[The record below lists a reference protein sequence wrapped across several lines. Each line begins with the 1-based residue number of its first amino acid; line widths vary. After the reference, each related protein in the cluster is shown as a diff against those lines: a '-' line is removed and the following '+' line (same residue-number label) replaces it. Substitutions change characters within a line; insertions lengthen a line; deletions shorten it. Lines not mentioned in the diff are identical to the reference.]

1 VKHLRISIAVLAAI
15 GSLATVGS
23 VLAATTSAT
32 AVAKVTIART
42 GLGRVLVDGRGH
54 TLYLFKKDTRAKS
67 ACAGQCVAYWPPLI
81 TSGKPLAAAGARA
94 SLLGTIRRADGLLQV
109 TYNRHPL
116 YTFFQDTKKGQ
127 TNGEGLDDFGAH
139 WYAVS
144 PAGTPIANSS
154 TSNQAS
160 SGNQSSNSSPGN
172 YGY

>member
-1 VKHLRISIAVLAAI
+1 MRKIALVIAVAASVAAVLI
-15 GSLATVGS
+15 PVSQARPSKGSTAS
-23 VLAATTSAT
+23 VRIWQS
-32 AVAKVTIART
+32 K
-42 GLGRVLVDGRGH
+42 LGQILVDGRGRS
-54 TLYLFKKDTRAKS
+54 LYLFEKDKRGKS
-67 ACAGQCVAYWPPLI
+67 SCNGGCASAWPPLI
-81 TSGKPLAAAGARA
+81 AASTPRAGAGVKA
-94 SLLGTIRRADGLLQV
+94 SLLGRTKRRDGRWQV